1 MYEYEKKRDELH
13 VEVTGYMRRDTYKRI
28 VIVYDHYTYFE
39 VWSNSDDAAFEDKHA
54 IQELIKEGTDKY
66 ALYEALGEPGTSAIL
81 TKEKAKFYHISFNN

>member
-13 VEVTGYMRRDTYKRI
+13 VEVTDKVRRDTYKRI
-28 VIVYDHYTYFE
+28 LVVYDYYTYFE
-39 VWSNSDDAAFEDKHA
+39 VWSNSDDAAFEDKRA
-54 IQELIKEGTDKY
+54 IKALIEEGTDKH